1 MGYFRKAVRGKWFPS
16 SETGQR
22 LGVRNTVTDTISTW
36 CNELQSLTKAHVVV
50 TLPSRG
56 LRSTHKCQTRPVQ
69 SQSNTQIPQYVF
81 VSFIHSYIS
90 VLIPFGS
97 SPITLSLVQA
107 VQKAP
112 IRQQDQCSSSLHLP
126 PPSWPSFPSSWSSS
140 APSRKEEFPWP
151 RLRFVCLEIRHRTW
165 HLCDQR
171 HQLGFFVFVRLH
183 LPSGKLRRGSYEWG
197 PGGF

>member
-36 CNELQSLTKAHVVV
+36 CNELQSLTKAHVIV

-56 LRSTHKCQTRPVQ
+56 LRSTHKCQTRPFQ

-97 SPITLSLVQA
+97 SPLTLSR
-107 VQKAP
+107 P
-112 IRQQDQCSSSLHLP
+112 SRSESSY
-126 PPSWPSFPSSWSSS
+126 SS
-140 APSRKEEFPWP
+140 ARSMLLVSPSASPELTFFPVFLIVFSTVSKG
-151 RLRFVCLEIRHRTW
+151 RVSVTTVAVCVSRDT
-165 HLCDQR
+165 
-171 HQLGFFVFVRLH
+171 
-183 LPSGKLRRGSYEWG
+183 S
-197 PGGF
+197 